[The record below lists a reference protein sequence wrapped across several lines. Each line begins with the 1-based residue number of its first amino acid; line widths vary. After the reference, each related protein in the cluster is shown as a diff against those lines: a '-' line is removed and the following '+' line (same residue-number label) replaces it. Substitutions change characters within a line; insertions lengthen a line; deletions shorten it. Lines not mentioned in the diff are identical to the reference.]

1 MAYNKETGM
10 YEGFIYKIWNDVNDK
25 LYIGQTKTTIKDRW
39 HGHMSSALNENR
51 SKSALYNAMRKYG
64 RDKFHIEQIDKI
76 QYKTIEELSDKL
88 DELEILRIEQ
98 YNSYADNGT
107 GYNCEKGGTG
117 KRKRISG
124 RTVCKYDD
132 ELNLLDTYDSMQE
145 AGRMNDI
152 DGATIWAVCNHQYYR
167 AAGFVWAYEGEIP
180 MKPPTTDESVQ
191 KGNNTRKK
199 NKKESKPKTQKEY
212 ISKALDPVVK
222 RQNRLNR
229 LGGDN
234 RKIIQYNA
242 FGEIINIY
250 TDIIDAIDNIPIKAQ
265 ELRLNLNGKNLQYN
279 KTVIRY
285 EDEPFDYYPMS
296 KNLQAVSLYDLQ
308 GNYICR
314 FESHIDAEKYL
325 GLPSGEITKVL
336 KRGGSVKGHL
346 VSEYGKNI
354 IRKTMRL
361 EHTYEMLS
369 DDFTV
374 LKTFNEYKEIAD
386 MFGLIDCAQSV
397 RKAIKNKTKYR
408 GYYWRFKEEF
418 PINKNDNTKEVK
430 YA

>member
-25 LYIGQTKTTIKDRW
+25 LYIGQTKATIKDRW

-64 RDKFHIEQIDKI
+64 RDKFHIEQVDKI
-76 QYKTIEELSDKL
+76 QYKTIEELSVKL

-98 YNSYADNGT
+98 YNSYADKGT

-132 ELNLLDTYDSMQE
+132 ELNLLDIYDSMQE
-145 AGRMNDI
+145 AGRVNNI

-167 AAGFVWAYEGEIP
+167 AAGFVWAYEGELP
-180 MKPPTTDESVQ
+180 VKPPTVAEITQ
-191 KGNNTRKK
+191 KGNDTRKK
-199 NKKESKPKTQKEY
+199 NKKENKPKPKTKKEY
-212 ISKALDPVVK
+212 ISRALDPEVK
-222 RQNRLNR
+222 RKNRLDR

-234 RKIIQYNA
+234 RRIIQYNA
-242 FGEIINIY
+242 FGEVINTY
-250 TDIIDAIDNIPIKAQ
+250 DDIVDAIDNIPIKSQ
-265 ELRLNLNGKNLQYN
+265 ELKLNLTGKNLQYN

-325 GLPSGEITKVL
+325 GSLSGEITKVL
-336 KRGGSVKGHL
+336 NRGGSIKGYL
-346 VSEYGKNI
+346 VAPYGEAL
-354 IRKTMRL
+354 IRKVNRQDK
-361 EHTYEMLS
+361 TYEMLS
-369 DDFTV
+369 DDFSV
-374 LKTFNEYKEIAD
+374 IKEFNSAKEISK
-386 MFGLIDCAQSV
+386 MFGVVDCHHQI
-397 RKAIKNKTKYR
+397 RHAILNNEKYR
-408 GYYWRFKEEF
+408 GYYWRYKEEY
-418 PINKNDNTKEVK
+418 PITT
-430 YA
+430 

>member
-25 LYIGQTKTTIKDRW
+25 LYIGQTKATIKDRW

-51 SKSALYNAMRKYG
+51 YKSALYNAMRKYG
-64 RDKFHIEQIDKI
+64 RDKFHIEQIDEI

-98 YNSYADNGT
+98 YNSYADNGM

-145 AGRMNDI
+145 AGRMNNI

-180 MKPPTTDESVQ
+180 IKPPVIIKQIKEV
-191 KGNNTRKK
+191 KHEKIKK
-199 NKKESKPKTQKEY
+199 IKKVVIELSEEEKRNKY
-212 ISKALDPVVK
+212 
-222 RQNRLNR
+222 LNEHGLR
-229 LGGDN
+229 NIG
-234 RKIIQYNA
+234 IIQYNA
-242 FGEIINIY
+242 FGEIINEY
-250 TDIIDAIDNIPIKAQ
+250 FDAIDAIKNIPIAIG
-265 ELRLNLNGKNLQYN
+265 ELKRNLTGENLQFN

-285 EDEPFDYYPMS
+285 ADIPFDYYPMS
-296 KNLQAVSLYDLQ
+296 LRLQPVVLYDLQ
-308 GNYICR
+308 GNYINR
-314 FESHIDAEKYL
+314 FETRIDAEKYL
-325 GLPSGEITKVL
+325 GVPSGEITKVL

-386 MFGLIDCAQSV
+386 MFRLIDCAQSV

-418 PINKNDNTKEVK
+418 PININDNAKEVK

>member
-1 MAYNKETGM
+1 
-10 YEGFIYKIWNDVNDK
+10 
-25 LYIGQTKTTIKDRW
+25 
-39 HGHMSSALNENR
+39 MSSALNEKR

-76 QYKTIEELSDKL
+76 ECRLLDELTEKL
-88 DELEILRIEQ
+88 DELEILRIDQ
-98 YNSYADNGT
+98 YNSYANKGT

-145 AGRMNDI
+145 AGRMNNI

-167 AAGFVWAYEGEIP
+167 AAGFVWAYEGETP
-180 MKPPTTDESVQ
+180 VKPPTIDESIQ

-199 NKKESKPKTQKEY
+199 NKKESKPKTKKGY
-212 ISKALDPVVK
+212 TSKALDPEVK
-222 RQNRLNR
+222 RQNRLDR
-229 LGGDN
+229 LGGDG

-242 FGEIINIY
+242 FGEIINVY
-250 TDIIDAIDNIPIKAQ
+250 TDIIDAINNIPIKAQ

-325 GLPSGEITKVL
+325 GSPSGEITKVL
-336 KRGGSVKGHL
+336 KRGGSIKGYL
-346 VSEYGKNI
+346 VAPYGQVL
-354 IRKTMRL
+354 IRKVNRQDK
-361 EHTYEMLS
+361 TYEMLS
-369 DDFTV
+369 DDFSV
-374 LKTFNEYKEIAD
+374 IKEFNSTKEISQ
-386 MFGLIDCAQSV
+386 MFGVVDCHHQIRS
-397 RKAIKNKTKYR
+397 AILNNEKYR
-408 GYYWRFKEEF
+408 GYYWRYKEEY
-418 PINKNDNTKEVK
+418 PITIV
-430 YA
+430 